1 MIREG
6 SAGPKQGMAKNSDHS
21 AASLQKA
28 GGTSSGLF
36 AEENEFDRRTLWRLG
51 SWGAAAVVAVVVAV
65 ITNQSSLGWRRDQ
78 LAAAELVRQAQQMQ
92 AVARES
98 QGETRRLASA
108 IDTLNGDRDRL
119 YARVTV
125 LEQGLDSVTGAIA
138 RQSVAPSPAQAIA
151 PAAESAL
158 SLPGVAATPTVA
170 PVGSTV
176 LAKADPTA
184 KPERPRPEAVTSD
197 RGAAPPKPQAANPP
211 TTPAAMPTTP
221 LVASKSIMAPPDPGA
236 PKLVEPEKASARTE
250 PNKTEPAK
258 PELAKS
264 EPAKSES
271 IRSEPAKSEP
281 AKSEPIKAELAKAEP
296 ARAEP
301 PSTTTDI
308 ASTAPKEPDGASPP
322 AVPVQRTEFAVD
334 VGSANS
340 IGGLRALWRGLVK
353 SNADLASLRPIIM
366 VKESNTGLGMQLH
379 LGAGPLTDAAAAAK
393 ICAALIESQR
403 SCETAVFDGQ
413 RLALNADEPRAPAR
427 PAPSQHRRG
436 YYPKHAKK
444 EDPPAPPPA
453 PKPEPSALSRLFNR

>member
-1 MIREG
+1 
-6 SAGPKQGMAKNSDHS
+6 MAKNSDHS

-28 GGTSSGLF
+28 GGASSGLF

-51 SWGAAAVVAVVVAV
+51 SWGAAAVAAVVVAV

-125 LEQGLDSVTGAIA
+125 LEQGLDSVTGALA
-138 RQSVAPSPAQAIA
+138 RQSVAPPPAQAIPSA
-151 PAAESAL
+151 GESPL
-158 SLPGVAATPTVA
+158 SLPAVAATPTVA

-176 LAKADPTA
+176 LAKVDPTA

-197 RGAAPPKPQAANPP
+197 HGAAAPKPQAANPP
-211 TTPAAMPTTP
+211 TAPAAMPTAP

-236 PKLVEPEKASARTE
+236 PRLVEPEKASAKTE
-250 PNKTEPAK
+250 PNKTEPNK

-271 IRSEPAKSEP
+271 IRSDP
-281 AKSEPIKAELAKAEP
+281 AKSEPIKAEVAKAEP

-301 PSTTTDI
+301 PFTATDI

-436 YYPKHAKK
+436 YYPKHGKK